1 MSDQKKFQFSAD
13 EVKKLNGLLPRGYRF
28 VTQEE
33 FKKKAMLKPKKKTI
47 MGLPV
52 TPEIVTEINIRNVNQ
67 SIAQKPP
74 SAVSVIPTTSLV
86 GRPIKKVANIPSYE
100 ILP

>member
-1 MSDQKKFQFSAD
+1 M
-13 EVKKLNGLLPRGYRF
+13 KKLNTLLPKGYRF

-52 TPEIVTEINIRNVNQ
+52 TPEIVNEMSTRNLNQ
-67 SIAQKPP
+67 SIPQKPQP
-74 SAVSVIPTTSLV
+74 LVITPPLPTPVIS
-86 GRPIKKVANIPSYE
+86 RPVKKIASIPSY
-100 ILP
+100 

>member
-1 MSDQKKFQFSAD
+1 MTEERKFQLGAD
-13 EVKKLNGLLPRGYRF
+13 EVKKLNALLPKGYRF

-52 TPEIVTEINIRNVNQ
+52 TPEIVN
-67 SIAQKPP
+67 
-74 SAVSVIPTTSLV
+74 
-86 GRPIKKVANIPSYE
+86 
-100 ILP
+100 